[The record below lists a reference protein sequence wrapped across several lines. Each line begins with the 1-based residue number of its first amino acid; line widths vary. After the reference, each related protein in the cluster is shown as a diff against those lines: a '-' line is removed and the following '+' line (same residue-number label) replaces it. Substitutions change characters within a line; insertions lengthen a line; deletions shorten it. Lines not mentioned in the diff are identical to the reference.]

1 VIAADCQELVRV
13 LSRAV
18 AKEERVMKLLSFRRP
33 DGSPSWGIVK
43 GTGVIDMG
51 AHAPALKHALWAM
64 DSLAAESARPA
75 DYRLLDIGYLPP
87 IPDPEKILCVGLNY
101 LSHIKEGGREPP
113 EKPIIFT
120 RYPNAQVGHGQAI
133 VRPNASITFDYEGE
147 LAVVIGRQCR
157 HVKKSDWK
165 SVVAG
170 YSCYNDGSIREWQ
183 RHSSQFIPG
192 KNFYRSGSFGP
203 WIVTPDE
210 MGDPTKAHLMTRL
223 NDKERQHATIDDLCF
238 DIPTLIE
245 YCSTF
250 TQLEAGDV
258 IVTGTTGGVGAYQ
271 KPPLWMRPGD
281 TLEVEVT
288 NIGVLRNP
296 VVAEG

>member
-1 VIAADCQELVRV
+1 
-13 LSRAV
+13 
-18 AKEERVMKLLSFRRP
+18 MKLLSFRRP
-33 DGSPSWGIVK
+33 DGSASWGIAK
-43 GTGVIDMG
+43 AEGVIDLG
-51 AHAPALKHALWAM
+51 ARAPGLKHALWATT
-64 DSLAAESARPA
+64 SLAEEASRHA
-75 DYRLLDIGYLPP
+75 DFHIEDVTYLPP

-120 RYPNAQVGHGQAI
+120 RYPNSQVGHGEKM
-133 VRPNASITFDYEGE
+133 VRPKASITFDYEGE
-147 LAVVIGRQCR
+147 LAVIIGRRCR
-157 HVKKSDWK
+157 HVAKADWE

-192 KNFYRSGSFGP
+192 KNFYKSGAFGP
-203 WIVTPDE
+203 WIVTPEE

-223 NDKERQHATIDDLCF
+223 NGVEQQHSTVDDLCF

-271 KPPLWMRPGD
+271 KPPLWMKPGD
-281 TLEVEVT
+281 TIEVEISNV
-288 NIGVLRNP
+288 GVLRNP
-296 VVAEG
+296 IVQEE

>member
-1 VIAADCQELVRV
+1 
-13 LSRAV
+13 
-18 AKEERVMKLLSFRRP
+18 MKLLSFRRP
-33 DGSPSWGIVK
+33 DGTPSWGIVK
-43 GTGVIDMG
+43 GESVIDMG
-51 AHAPALKHALWAM
+51 SRAPALRHAVWATA
-64 DSLAAESARPA
+64 SLAEEAARPA
-75 DYRLLDIGYLPP
+75 DFRLADVTYLPP
-87 IPDPEKILCVGLNY
+87 IPDPDKILCVGLNY

-120 RYPNAQVGHGQAI
+120 RYPNSQVGHGERM
-133 VRPNASITFDYEGE
+133 VRPNASNTFDYEGE

-157 HVKKSDWK
+157 HVKQADWQ

-170 YSCYNDGSIREWQ
+170 YACYNDGSIREWQ

-192 KNFYRSGSFGP
+192 KNFHKSGAFGP
-203 WIVTPDE
+203 WLVTPDE

-223 NDKERQHATIDDLCF
+223 NGVEQQHATVDDLCF

-271 KPPLWMRPGD
+271 KPPLWMKPGD
-281 TLEVEVT
+281 TIEVEIS

-296 VVAEG
+296 IVQEE